1 MMLYL
6 VGIGMQEKDLSLKAV
21 EALVNCQKVY
31 IEGYTSKWIGF
42 KKNLEK
48 LARKKIEILER
59 KDMEEGLDKIL
70 KDAKDQSIAI
80 LVPGDPFTAT
90 THIEVMLS
98 AEKMDLPLRIVHA
111 PSIFSVIAETGL
123 QIYKFGETVS
133 LPKPQENYKPTS
145 WIAKIYK
152 NLEHGLHTLVL
163 LDVEPE
169 PMTVKEALKII
180 EDADKKDM
188 LNNKKIVACACL
200 GTEKRVI
207 RYDIIERLVHDE
219 FDTPACIIIPAS
231 LHFKEEEALNMW
243 HNKNNEKIMV

>member
-90 THIEVMLS
+90 THIEVMS
-98 AEKMDLPLRIVHA
+98 QRQRI
-111 PSIFSVIAETGL
+111 
-123 QIYKFGETVS
+123 
-133 LPKPQENYKPTS
+133 
-145 WIAKIYK
+145 
-152 NLEHGLHTLVL
+152 
-163 LDVEPE
+163 
-169 PMTVKEALKII
+169 
-180 EDADKKDM
+180 
-188 LNNKKIVACACL
+188 
-200 GTEKRVI
+200 
-207 RYDIIERLVHDE
+207 
-219 FDTPACIIIPAS
+219 
-231 LHFKEEEALNMW
+231 
-243 HNKNNEKIMV
+243 